1 MRVIYGK
8 PKTRIITIEL
18 TNEEIN
24 LITACIGRTAPAD
37 LEDEFKNT
45 YK

>member
-24 LITACIGRTAPAD
+24 LNQNRRAD
-37 LEDEFKNT
+37 W
-45 YK
+45 Y